1 MMMMMITV
9 ILAGKLS
16 IYMISESND
25 YIHYSECD
33 GDTTLDEYVAEDPE
47 DETLDALDEDL
58 ESQVAEVTLDAPES
72 VENRSNTGRN
82 AEESDMLSSS
92 MFSYY
97 LYTCL
102 FCVV

>member
-9 ILAGKLS
+9 ILAGKFS

-25 YIHYSECD
+25 YIHFSEFD
-33 GDTTLDEYVAEDPE
+33 GDTTLDEYVAED
-47 DETLDALDEDL
+47 ETLDVWDEDL
-58 ESQVAEVTLDAPES
+58 ENQVEEVTLDAPES

-82 AEESDMLSSS
+82 ADESEMLSSS

>member
-9 ILAGKLS
+9 ILAGKFS

-25 YIHYSECD
+25 CIYFSEFD
-33 GDTTLDEYVAEDPE
+33 GDTAIDEYVAEDPE
-47 DETLDALDEDL
+47 DETLDVWDEDL
-58 ESQVAEVTLDAPES
+58 ENQVEEVTLDAPES

-82 AEESDMLSSS
+82 ADESEMLSSS